1 MSNYGRN
8 FEFRI
13 SPPPEQRLG
22 RYINGDT
29 PVPIGAPVA
38 VAPGSEPDLNGRL
51 EFELVTGAAEPIV
64 GLHGIAVYEHF
75 VYDGFDPVLRTESD
89 FGDVPAGAACQLVY
103 GKVNKVV
110 FRNTDAAG
118 LTFLGRANGTPRVMI
133 APADLDGLAVGD
145 GIRPGDGNDDD
156 GYWAAAGAGEDAWFI
171 VTQVDPA
178 RGEVEAQ
185 MQF

>member
-1 MSNYGRN
+1 MANYGRN

-22 RYINGDT
+22 RYKNGDT

-38 VAPGSEPDLNGRL
+38 VAPGSDPDINGRL
-51 EFELVTGAAEPIV
+51 EFELADGTTEGTPGMA
-64 GLHGIAVYEHF
+64 GIAIYEHL
-75 VYDGFDPVLRTESD
+75 VYDGFDPVIRTESQ
-89 FGDVPAGAACQLVY
+89 FGDVPAGQPAQLVY

-110 FRNTDAAG
+110 LRNTEAAD
-118 LTFLGRANGTPRVMI
+118 LTFLGNSQGSPRAMVD
-133 APADLDGLAVGD
+133 PAALATLAVGD
-145 GIRPGDGNDDD
+145 GLIPGAGTDDD
-156 GYWAAAGAGEDAWFI
+156 GYWAVATTEDPWLI
-171 VTQVDPA
+171 VTQVDLA